1 MRQKNETKEK
11 KKKQKKSISD
21 HPRPYQKRKKKIHKA
36 PPQIEPYRAM
46 RVQTIDT
53 PHTVKDKFFL
63 HFQIGL
69 VVVNAANVRGTIGA
83 DKDHAMVTD
92 RRGAVETA
100 RRRQRVL
107 VVVAESSH
115 GIRGGGGGNDG
126 VPAFAGDPATRVPE
140 HQ

>member
-1 MRQKNETKEK
+1 LRGSAEAKENPHTMASFQQNKKQRERKKREEKKRQKNETKKWDKKMRQQKWDKRE

-21 HPRPYQKRKKKIHKA
+21 HPRPYQKRKKQKIHKA

-83 DKDHAMVTD
+83 DKDQKIEKK
-92 RRGAVETA
+92 R
-100 RRRQRVL
+100 
-107 VVVAESSH
+107 
-115 GIRGGGGGNDG
+115 
-126 VPAFAGDPATRVPE
+126 
-140 HQ
+140 

>member
-11 KKKQKKSISD
+11 KKNKKNQFPTTHVHI
-21 HPRPYQKRKKKIHKA
+21 KKEKKNIHKA
-36 PPQIEPYRAM
+36 PPKIEPYRAM

-83 DKDHAMVTD
+83 DKDQKIEKK
-92 RRGAVETA
+92 R
-100 RRRQRVL
+100 
-107 VVVAESSH
+107 
-115 GIRGGGGGNDG
+115 
-126 VPAFAGDPATRVPE
+126 
-140 HQ
+140 